1 MKQEKKSEDFSQV
14 TSPELGILQDNP
26 ISKKQRLTE
35 LLVDWILICLYLVT
49 LFLIILIINYFIFG
63 EALPVQDE
71 LYSQLIAT
79 FTTTIPITGI
89 FAWLDY
95 RWAGSLGKQFAGLTV
110 RFKQVSFSRSLVR
123 NVLKFLPWQF
133 GHMAVIHFMY
143 GSVDAFGIISYVL
156 SVGLLI
162 IYLYMGLYRPDK
174 RHLADL
180 VAGSQVVQ
188 VVNLS
193 EKEVE

>member
-180 VAGSQVVQ
+180 VAGSQVVL